1 MEFEKHIRF
10 WEYLKESDTK
20 SMNLCVFRRVLEND
34 AKQQIENVAPKSTK
48 AGSKAG
54 NDPRIVRSVR
64 WVHFEM
70 SKENGI
76 QWYKY
81 QTVSTGNKE
90 SLEFSLNV
98 YLFDINFVLS
108 CHAILL
114 RHSKQ
119 ISD

>member
-1 MEFEKHIRF
+1 MEFEIHILIRF

-54 NDPRIVRSVR
+54 NDPRIIRSVR

-98 YLFDINFVLS
+98 YLL
-108 CHAILL
+108 ILYSL
-114 RHSKQ
+114 AMQ
-119 ISD
+119 YC